1 MKPVLIFVNST
12 ITGFSFVKPWLEPY
26 KQAKGIANSKKELG
40 NHYLTLSLVQGQMDL
55 SLQYF
60 LEISPFI

>member
-12 ITGFSFVKPWLEPY
+12 ITGEPY

-60 LEISPFI
+60 LEISPSI